1 MRILQ
6 GVHQGNDDW
15 HRVRRQY
22 FTASEA
28 PAMMGA
34 SPHRNRTELLAQ
46 KAGAGEPEV
55 SAHKQALFQRGHD
68 AEAGARPIAEEL
80 LGEDLFPVT
89 AVDDADWL
97 LASFDGITLTEDI
110 IWEHKLFSQPKAGH
124 VRKGSVPP
132 EDYWQLVHQ
141 LYVSGAETALYMI
154 SDGTRETCEHTW
166 LHAHEVDFDALV
178 AGWQQFAED
187 LAEHEPVEPAQPEAV
202 GHTMKDLP
210 ALHIELTG
218 EVAASNLPEFRE
230 TAMAVLESINTDL
243 QTDQDF
249 ADAEETV
256 KWCSDVE
263 KRIEAAKQHALSQ
276 TQSIDELFRTL
287 DEVREET
294 RRRRLELDK
303 QVKAQKDT
311 RRAEIRQRAEA
322 ELDQHVAEL
331 EAAID
336 SEHGTPVVL
345 PKPACD
351 IAGAMK
357 GKRKLSAIQDAANQ
371 VVADAKIEANQ
382 TAETVR
388 KNLRTLDELAGEHR
402 SLFHD
407 LNQIVTKDPDDFAAV
422 VKARIADHEAELER
436 KREAERREQEEKE
449 RAEREA
455 EARREQEEQAPGPEP
470 EPEQPAQGPG
480 EAEEQPELPI
490 DEPEPAPAAA
500 DDSATHAAAQDVAH
514 VTQRLSEALT
524 GIERDAEWFGTAHGK
539 HTADHVT
546 GELRRL
552 LQEINRKEQA
562 A

>member
-1 MRILQ
+1 MRILKGIQ
-6 GVHQGNDDW
+6 QGNDEW

-110 IWEHKLFSQPKAGH
+110 IWEHKLFSQPKAAQ
-124 VRKGSVPP
+124 VREGKVPA
-132 EDYWQLVHQ
+132 EDCWQLVHQ

-154 SDGTRETCEHTW
+154 SDGTRESCEHTW

-178 AGWQQFAED
+178 AGWKQFGED
-187 LAEHEPVEPAQPEAV
+187 LAEHGPVEPVQPEAV
-202 GHTMKDLP
+202 GRTMKDLP

-218 EVAASNLPEFRE
+218 EVSASNLGEFRE
-230 TAMAVLESINTDL
+230 TAMAVLSDINTDL

-263 KRIEAAKQHALSQ
+263 KRIEAAKEHALSQ
-276 TQSIDELFRTL
+276 TASIDELFRTL

-303 QVKAQKDT
+303 QVKAQKDA

-331 EAAID
+331 ESAID
-336 SEHGTPVVL
+336 SEHGTPITL
-345 PKPACD
+345 PVPAAD

-388 KNLRTLDELAGEHR
+388 KNLRALDELAGDYR

-407 LNQIVTKDPDDFAAV
+407 LNRIVTKDPDDFVAV
-422 VKARIADHEAELER
+422 VKARVADHEAELER
-436 KREAERREQEEKE
+436 KREAERQ
-449 RAEREA
+449 A
-455 EARREQEEQAPGPEP
+455 EARREQEQARQP
-470 EPEQPAQGPG
+470 EPEQP
-480 EAEEQPELPI
+480 AEEQPELPI
-490 DEPEPAPAAA
+490 GDGPGEAPAAA
-500 DDSATHAAAQDVAH
+500 DDSTTHAAAQDVAYI
-514 VTQRLSEALT
+514 TQRLSEALT

-539 HTADHVT
+539 HTAEHVT